1 MTRLSGVLVLA
12 LGLLLVAPVARGAE
26 VLTNDAIL
34 TMIKAGF
41 GEELIIGKIRISQNE
56 FDLSTQALL
65 SLKNEGV
72 GEAIIKAMVEAST
85 PAPPPQSKTP
95 EEVEKETQ
103 NAIALVRG
111 GQGAEAVGVFDR
123 LIAERPNDD
132 ELKIWKALALLE
144 QARAIKDTNKSHYKS
159 LVVGAYAI
167 LQPLGR
173 KHPTNADWNFAMAM
187 AFWLN
192 DRPTWAKRA
201 AEKALKFRANFAEP
215 QLLLGDLAYDDD
227 VNAMAFGPGDPR
239 REIVRLY
246 AGAAARKEYEKAL
259 ALPDLRP
266 SLRAEGLFKLGM
278 VSAELEKKPGA
289 ARQYWERAVAAEPN
303 CRYGILAQQ
312 RRKAGPVK

>member
-1 MTRLSGVLVLA
+1 MTRLWGVLVLSV
-12 LGLLLVAPVARGAE
+12 GLLLATSSAMGAE
-26 VLTNDAIL
+26 VLTNDAIVTL
-34 TMIKAGF
+34 IKAGL
-41 GEELIIGKIRISQNE
+41 GEDLIIGKIRISQNQ
-56 FDLSTQALL
+56 FDLSTEALL
-65 SLKNEGV
+65 KLKNDGV
-72 GEAIIKAMVEAST
+72 SEAILKAMVEAST
-85 PAPPPQSKTP
+85 PPPPSKTKTP
-95 EEVEKETQ
+95 EEMEAETQ
-103 NAIALVRG
+103 VAMALYRR
-111 GQGAEAVGVFDR
+111 GQGAEAVVAFDR

-132 ELKIWKALALLE
+132 ELKIWKALSLLE
-144 QARAIKDTNKSHYKS
+144 QARGMKDTNTPNYKP
-159 LVVGAYAI
+159 LVVGAYQI

-173 KHPTNADWNFAMAM
+173 KLPTNADWNFAMAM

-227 VNAMAFGPGDPR
+227 VNAMASGPGDPR

-289 ARQYWERAVAAEPN
+289 AREYWERAVAAEPN
-303 CRYGILAQQ
+303 SRYGILAQE
-312 RRKAGPVK
+312 RRKAAPVK